1 MRQRLGFGLTRHL
14 PGRWEGETNMT
25 NAIRALLLAVVL
37 AAPAAMAS
45 PTTAQG
51 SRLLLPDGAATGRP
65 AVILLPFTGGSAQRL
80 YDWRYSEVLPA
91 FAREANLI
99 IVIPPDRT
107 ATDDYST
114 AAAWSATL
122 QHYTDSLAADTD
134 EIVRKHGADP
144 RRIVLAGYSM
154 GGDIGWALPLRDT
167 ERYAGAVIMG
177 SRTSYRAKGALE
189 KLAARGFRY
198 FMYMGEREFIERERG
213 MDAARAALLKSGV
226 AFQNAE
232 AFEDHIPAP
241 PETFVQGLRYV
252 LGMDALAEAA
262 EPLSLIKPMPPT
274 CPGLTPFRRVP
285 AYRVGF
291 RNAAGETAIAA
302 TLGDARAFS
311 GPFAQAWMHDGR
323 AGHVDCGGRFIQ
335 NDEPGRLPFSEGLAR
350 SKRKGLVGYVNTS
363 GEPVIPFRYE
373 AAGRFCHGVARVGT
387 QCTIHFDD
395 GPYDLARCG
404 STHFIERSGATVATP
419 QGRYDPEQCEGVRSL
434 PMPEEIVPEESSE
447 GDPQDPLSNEDSS
460 ADAAREDEAAEPAP
474 PLSQERPERLKSC
487 DWQLYEDPRVDA
499 FTVSPSGRAKNTGY
513 RDAQGRM
520 AVPPRFTDAEP
531 FGEDGLAAVY
541 VDNEA
546 GYIDCEGKTFS
557 VLDDGGADAF
567 SDGLVRFV
575 ERERMGFR
583 NRRGETVIPAR
594 YDYAEAFCEGIAEVG
609 QRCAIDRDGREITAV
624 QCASWQHID
633 LAGKVVVPPKNRRCA
648 DEDD

>member
-1 MRQRLGFGLTRHL
+1 MKQVLAAFLG
-14 PGRWEGETNMT
+14 
-25 NAIRALLLAVVL
+25 LLAVANVVR
-37 AAPAAMAS
+37 AE
-45 PTTAQG
+45 TGGTAQG
-51 SRLLLPDGAATGRP
+51 SRLLLPPAASGLKP
-65 AVILLPFTGGSAQRL
+65 ALILLPFTGGTAQRL
-80 YDWRYSEVLPA
+80 YDWRYAEALPA

-99 IVIPPDRT
+99 IVIPEGNHG
-107 ATDDYST
+107 DYST
-114 AAAWSATL
+114 GAAWDATL
-122 QHYTDSLAADTD
+122 KRYTADIAADAD
-134 EIVRKHGADP
+134 EIVQKHGADP

-154 GGDIGWALPLRDT
+154 GGDIGWALPQRDP

-177 SRTSYRAKGALE
+177 SRSSYRAKGALE

-198 FMYMGEREFIERERG
+198 FMYMGEREFIEREQG

-262 EPLSLIKPMPPT
+262 EPLSTIKPLPPA

-291 RNAAGETAIAA
+291 RNAAGEIAIAA
-302 TLGDARAFS
+302 TFGDARAFS
-311 GPFAQAWMHDGR
+311 GPFAQAWSHEGS
-323 AGHVDCGGRFIQ
+323 AGHIDCKGRFIQ
-335 NDEPGRLPFSEGLAR
+335 TDEPGRLPFSESLAR
-350 SKRKGLVGYVNTS
+350 SKRRGLVGYVNTA

-373 AAGRFCHGVARVGT
+373 AAGRFCHGVAKVGM
-387 QCTIHFDD
+387 QCTVHSDD

-404 STHFIERSGATVATP
+404 STHFIDRSGATVAAP
-419 QGRYDPEQCEGVRSL
+419 QGRYDPEQCEGVKSL
-434 PMPEEIVPEESSE
+434 PMPEEIVPEESGG
-447 GDPQDPLSNEDSS
+447 GDAEDSAS
-460 ADAAREDEAAEPAP
+460 GDEASSGTAPEERTPEPV
-474 PLSQERPERLKSC
+474 LSRERPERLKSC
-487 DWQLYEDPRVDA
+487 DWEPYEDPRIDA
-499 FTVSPSGRAKNTGY
+499 YPSSPRGRAQNAGY
-513 RDAQGRM
+513 RDAKGRVVVS
-520 AVPPRFTDAEP
+520 ARFTDAEP

-541 VDNEA
+541 VDA
-546 GYIDCEGKTFS
+546 AASYIDCEGRTFS
-557 VLDDGGADAF
+557 VLDDDGADVF

-594 YDYAEAFCEGIAEVG
+594 YDYAEAFCDGIAEVG

-633 LAGKVVVPPKNRRCA
+633 LAGKAVTPPKNWRCA
-648 DEDD
+648 DEEERE